1 MSEPLQ
7 MAYEFGGFRLVPAD
21 RQLVRGGKSVAL
33 APKVFDTLVLLVESG
48 GRLVEKDEF
57 LARIWPDTVVE
68 EVGLAHNISQLRRA
82 LRNGTQ
88 DSAFIETV
96 PTRGYRFVVPVSV
109 VSSGHQEPQ
118 TRILLGVLPF
128 ENLVGD
134 PEREYLA
141 DSLTEEVISSLG
153 QIDPDHLAVIGRT
166 SMMTYKRTTKSIAE
180 IGRELNAPYLI
191 ESSIRAEGGRL
202 RVTTKL
208 ICVAD
213 QSATWSASFD
223 GEPTSLLAFQ
233 RELSTA
239 IGEQIRLRLSPERL
253 DALARRHTAN
263 ADAYDLYLRGR
274 YFWNQLTPA
283 TNARAVE
290 YFERAIALDPDYA
303 LAWCGMAYAF
313 LGSSMNGDAPPLKV
327 LSRAHEAAARAVQA
341 DPDLADAQSAVGY
354 VKFLLE
360 WDWPGAEA
368 ALRRAIALDPACAL
382 GYRMLGHLL
391 SQTGRQAEAR
401 SAMCRL
407 CELDPLYAMNH
418 AMSSQ
423 VAFQA
428 RDYSAALEHARQAIT
443 IDPEFWIGYM
453 ELAQAYEQL
462 GKPDLALE
470 ALMTASRLSG
480 GNSKTISLRG
490 YVLAKMGRAGEARD
504 LLKMLETVSRE
515 RYVPPFAMAL
525 VHAGLSGRDAVFD
538 WLNKACVA
546 RDVHLLFLTVDPKWD
561 PYRTDPRF
569 EAILTSCGFTRPAR
583 TDPLT
588 QRAKDLDQHKP
599 VGKRE
604 RAIN

>member
-1 MSEPLQ
+1 
-7 MAYEFGGFRLVPAD
+7 MAYEFGGFRLVPAE
-21 RQLVRGGKSVAL
+21 RQLVHGGKSVAL
-33 APKVFDTLVLLVESG
+33 TPKVFDTLVLLVESG

-82 LRNGTQ
+82 LRNGTH
-88 DSAFIETV
+88 DSGFIETV
-96 PTRGYRFVVPVSV
+96 PTRGYRFVAPVEV
-109 VSSGHQEPQ
+109 VSSSHQEHQ

-134 PEREYLA
+134 PERAYLA

-153 QIDPDHLAVIGRT
+153 QIDPAHLAVIGRT

-202 RVTTKL
+202 RVTAKL

-213 QSATWSASFD
+213 QSAIWSASFD

-239 IGEQIRLRLSPERL
+239 IGEQIRLRLSPERMN
-253 DALARRHTAN
+253 ALARRQTAN

-303 LAWCGMAYAF
+303 LAWCGIAYAF
-313 LGSSMNGDAPPLKV
+313 LGSSMNGDAPPLNV
-327 LSRAHEAAARAVQA
+327 FPRAHEAATRAVQA
-341 DPDLADAQSAVGY
+341 DPDLADAQAAVGY

-368 ALRRAIALDPACAL
+368 ALRRAIALDSACAL

-401 SAMCRL
+401 SAMSRL

-428 RDYSAALEHARQAIT
+428 RDYSAALEHARQAII
-443 IDPEFWIGYM
+443 IDPEFWIGYV
-453 ELAQAYEQL
+453 ELAQVYEHL
-462 GKPDLALE
+462 GKPDLALD
-470 ALMTASRLSG
+470 ASMTAARLSR
-480 GNSKTISLRG
+480 GNSKAMSLRG
-490 YVLAKMGRAGEARD
+490 YLLARLGRASEARD
-504 LLKMLETVSRE
+504 LLRTLETVSRE

-525 VHAGLSGRDAVFD
+525 VHAGLNERDAVFE
-538 WLNKACVA
+538 WLNKAWAA
-546 RDVHLLFLTVDPKWD
+546 RDVHLIFLTVDPKWD
-561 PYRTDPRF
+561 PYRTDARF
-569 EAILTSCGFTRPAR
+569 EAVLARCSFTRSAK
-583 TDPLT
+583 TDPPT
-588 QRAKDLDQHKP
+588 QRAKD
-599 VGKRE
+599 VGRRKHVRKR
-604 RAIN
+604 R

>member
-1 MSEPLQ
+1 MLHPRQ

-33 APKVFDTLVLLVESG
+33 TPKVFDTLVLLVESG

-82 LRNGTQ
+82 LRNGTH
-88 DSAFIETV
+88 DSTFIETV
-96 PTRGYRFVVPVSV
+96 PTRGYRFVAPVAV
-109 VSSGHQEPQ
+109 VSSSHQELP

-134 PEREYLA
+134 PERAYLA

-180 IGRELNAPYLI
+180 IGSELNAPYLI
-191 ESSIRAEGGRL
+191 ESSIRTEGGRL
-202 RVTTKL
+202 RVTAKL

-239 IGEQIRLRLSPERL
+239 IAEQIRLRLSPERMN
-253 DALARRHTAN
+253 ALARRQTAN

-290 YFERAIALDPDYA
+290 YFEHAIALDPDYA
-303 LAWCGMAYAF
+303 LAWCGIAYAF
-313 LGSSMNGDAPPLKV
+313 LGSSMNGDAPPLNV
-327 LSRAHEAAARAVQA
+327 FPRAHEAATRAVQA
-341 DPDLADAQSAVGY
+341 DPDLADAQAAVGY

-368 ALRRAIALDPACAL
+368 ALRRAIALDSACAL

-391 SQTGRQAEAR
+391 SQTGRQAAAR

-428 RDYSAALEHARQAIT
+428 RDYSAALEHARQAII
-443 IDPEFWIGYM
+443 IDPEFWIGYV
-453 ELAQAYEQL
+453 ELAQVYEHL

-470 ALMTASRLSG
+470 ASMTAARLSR
-480 GNSKTISLRG
+480 GNSKAMSLRG
-490 YVLAKMGRAGEARD
+490 YLLARLGRESEARD
-504 LLKMLETVSRE
+504 LLRTLETVSRE

-525 VHAGLSGRDAVFD
+525 LHAGLNERDAVFE
-538 WLNKACVA
+538 WLNKAWAA
-546 RDVHLLFLTVDPKWD
+546 RDVHLIFLTVDPKWD
-561 PYRTDPRF
+561 PYRTDARF
-569 EAILTSCGFTRPAR
+569 EAVLARCGFTCSAKTHPP
-583 TDPLT
+583 TP
-588 QRAKDLDQHKP
+588 RAKD
-599 VGKRE
+599 VGRRKHVR
-604 RAIN
+604 RRR

>member
-1 MSEPLQ
+1 MSDPRQ
-7 MAYEFGGFRLVPAD
+7 MAYEFGGFRLIPAD

-33 APKVFDTLVLLVESG
+33 TPKVFDTLVLLVESG

-82 LRNGTQ
+82 LRNGIQ

-96 PTRGYRFVVPVSV
+96 PTRGYRFVAPVSV

-134 PEREYLA
+134 PERAYLA

-166 SMMTYKRTTKSIAE
+166 SMMTYKRTTKSIAD

-202 RVTTKL
+202 RVTAKL

-253 DALARRHTAN
+253 DALARRQTAN

-290 YFERAIALDPDYA
+290 YFEHAIALDPDYA
-303 LAWCGMAYAF
+303 LAWAGIAYAL
-313 LGSSMNGDAPPLKV
+313 LGSPMNSDAPPLKV

-341 DPDLADAQSAVGY
+341 DPDLADAQAAVGY

-368 ALRRAIALDPACAL
+368 ALRRAIVLDPACAL

-428 RDYSAALEHARQAIT
+428 RDYSAALEHARQAII
-443 IDPEFWIGYM
+443 IDPEFWIGYV
-453 ELAQAYEQL
+453 ELAQVYEQL

-470 ALMTASRLSG
+470 ASMTASRLSR
-480 GNSKTISLRG
+480 GNSKAMSLRG
-490 YVLAKMGRAGEARD
+490 YLLAKLGRESEARD
-504 LLKMLETVSRE
+504 LLRTLETVSRE

-525 VHAGLSGRDAVFD
+525 VHAGLKEREAVFE
-538 WLNKACVA
+538 WLDKAWAA
-546 RDVHLLFLTVDPKWD
+546 RDVHLIFLTVDPK
-561 PYRTDPRF
+561 
-569 EAILTSCGFTRPAR
+569 
-583 TDPLT
+583 
-588 QRAKDLDQHKP
+588 
-599 VGKRE
+599 
-604 RAIN
+604 

>member
-1 MSEPLQ
+1 MFDTRQ

-33 APKVFDTLVLLVESG
+33 TPKVFDTLVLLVESG
-48 GRLVEKDEF
+48 GRLIEKDEF
-57 LARIWPDTVVE
+57 LARIWAETVVE

-82 LRNGTQ
+82 LRNGIQ

-96 PTRGYRFVVPVSV
+96 PTRGYRFVAPVSV
-109 VSSGHQEPQ
+109 VSSGHPEPQ

-134 PEREYLA
+134 PERVYLA

-202 RVTTKL
+202 RVTAKL

-253 DALARRHTAN
+253 DALARRQTAN

-290 YFERAIALDPDYA
+290 YFEHAIALDPDYA
-303 LAWCGMAYAF
+303 LAWCGIAYAF
-313 LGSSMNGDAPPLKV
+313 LGSSMNGDAPPLEV

-341 DPDLADAQSAVGY
+341 DPDLADAQAAVGY
-354 VKFLLE
+354 VK
-360 WDWPGAEA
+360 
-368 ALRRAIALDPACAL
+368 
-382 GYRMLGHLL
+382 
-391 SQTGRQAEAR
+391 
-401 SAMCRL
+401 
-407 CELDPLYAMNH
+407 
-418 AMSSQ
+418 
-423 VAFQA
+423 
-428 RDYSAALEHARQAIT
+428 
-443 IDPEFWIGYM
+443 
-453 ELAQAYEQL
+453 
-462 GKPDLALE
+462 
-470 ALMTASRLSG
+470 
-480 GNSKTISLRG
+480 
-490 YVLAKMGRAGEARD
+490 
-504 LLKMLETVSRE
+504 
-515 RYVPPFAMAL
+515 
-525 VHAGLSGRDAVFD
+525 
-538 WLNKACVA
+538 
-546 RDVHLLFLTVDPKWD
+546 
-561 PYRTDPRF
+561 
-569 EAILTSCGFTRPAR
+569 
-583 TDPLT
+583 
-588 QRAKDLDQHKP
+588 
-599 VGKRE
+599 
-604 RAIN
+604 